1 MKFNLCLSALMALT
15 LAMPANVSA
24 AGKLKPKKEISV
36 QLYSVR
42 SILDGVNQDGNAEA
56 KYIDI
61 LHKLASMGYTSVEA
75 ANYDQGRGTFYGR
88 TPAQFKSDVE
98 KAGMR
103 VLSSHTGHGLSS
115 EELASGDF
123 TPSLNWWR
131 KCIAD
136 HKAAGMKYIVCPW
149 MDVPKT
155 LKDLATYC
163 RYYNEVGRMCKAEGM
178 AFGYHNH
185 AHEFQDVEGKKMY
198 DFMLENTDPDLVLFE
213 MDLYWAVRGQVS
225 PVDYFNCY
233 PGRFKLFHVKDDK
246 EIGQSGMVGFDA
258 IFRNADKAGL
268 ENAIIEVEQYSMPVE
283 ESVKVSIDY
292 LLESSFVKKTYNKK

>member
-1 MKFNLCLSALMALT
+1 MALA
-15 LAMPANVSA
+15 LAVCATVPAT
-24 AGKLKPKKEISV
+24 GKSKAKKEISV

-42 SILDGVNQDGNAEA
+42 SILDGVNQDGNAEP
-56 KYIDI
+56 KYTDI
-61 LHKLASMGYTSVEA
+61 LDKLAKMGYTSVEA
-75 ANYDQGRGTFYGR
+75 ANYNQERGTFYGR
-88 TPAQFKSDVE
+88 TPTQFKNDVE

-103 VLSSHTGHGLSS
+103 VLSSHTGHNLSA
-115 EELASGDF
+115 EELSSGDF
-123 TPSLNWWR
+123 SPSLKWWR

-136 HKAAGMKYIVCPW
+136 HKAAGMRYIVCPW

-185 AHEFQDVEGKKMY
+185 AHEFQNVEDKRMY

-213 MDLYWAVRGQVS
+213 MDLYWVVRGQAS
-225 PVDYFNCY
+225 PVDYFNRY

-258 IFRNADKAGL
+258 IFRNAGNAGL
-268 ENAIIEVEQYSMPVE
+268 ENAIIEVEQYSLPVE

-292 LLESSFVKKTYNKK
+292 LLDAPFVKNTYNK